1 MDATTQWLLLAGLL
15 LFASVLA
22 SVFSA
27 RLGFPLLLV
36 FLVAGMLAG
45 EDGPGKVQFDNFGTA
60 YFVGNLALA
69 VILLDGG
76 LRTRLATFRVAL
88 APALTLAT
96 AGVALTAALVAAAA
110 VALLDLPWPTALLLR
125 AIVGSTD
132 AAAVFSLLRNGGVA
146 LNARVGATLEIESG
160 INDPMAIFLTIT
172 LIEWIRLGGGMSGL
186 EIARTLVAQFGI
198 GVAGGLVAGWALREI
213 LRRAV
218 LAEGLYALL
227 ILGGG
232 ILAFALV
239 AAAGGSGFLAI
250 YLIGLVIGNR
260 RTHAT
265 EPVLRV
271 MDGLAWLAQAG
282 LFLLLGLLVTPSA
295 MLTRAGPALAIAAV
309 LMFVARPLAVAALL
323 APFRFPPREIA
334 YIAWVGLRGAV
345 PIVLAIFP
353 VLHGIPHAKLLFELA
368 FMVVVTSLLLQGM
381 TLRPFARWLRLELPP
396 PYAPEDR
403 HELESTGPETIELLQ
418 YRVDARSRALGTA
431 VSELPLPADARVV
444 AHWRAGVPQAPSAVL
459 AAGDLVAIVGPAGD
473 EPLVSELLAPL
484 AGERRLTAAGFFGEF
499 VLEGDAGADDV
510 IATYGLPPLP
520 VAERGGTLASL
531 IARRL
536 HGRVV
541 VGDAV
546 AVGRLTLTARRVE
559 AGRVVEVGLKLPP
572 R

>member
-45 EDGPGKVQFDNFGTA
+45 EDGPGKVQFDNFGAA

-88 APALTLAT
+88 APALALAT
-96 AGVALTAALVAAAA
+96 AGVALTAAMVAAAA
-110 VALLDLPWPTALLLR
+110 VALVDVPWPTALLLG
-125 AIVGSTD
+125 AIIGSTD

-172 LIEWIRLGGGMSGL
+172 LIEWIRLDGDMSGL
-186 EIARTLVAQFGI
+186 DIATTLVAQFGI
-198 GVAGGLVAGWALREI
+198 GAAGGLVAGWALREI
-213 LRRAV
+213 LRRTV

-232 ILAFALV
+232 LLAFALV
-239 AAAGGSGFLAI
+239 AATGGSGFLAI
-250 YLIGLVIGNR
+250 YLIGLVVGNR

-271 MDGLAWLAQAG
+271 MDGLAWLSQAG

-295 MLTRAGPALAIAAV
+295 VLARAGPALAVAAV

-353 VLHGIPHAKLLFELA
+353 VLHGVPDAKLLFELA

-396 PYAPEDR
+396 LYAPEDR
-403 HELESTGPETIELLQ
+403 HELVSTGPETVELLQ

-431 VSELPLPADARVV
+431 VAELRLPAAARVV
-444 AHWRAGVPQAPSAVL
+444 AHWRGGVLQAPSAVL
-459 AAGDLVAIVGPAGD
+459 AAGDIVAIVAPAGD
-473 EPLVSELLAPL
+473 EPPVSEMLAPL
-484 AGERRLTAAGFFGEF
+484 ADERRLTAAGFFGEF
-499 VLEGDAGADDV
+499 VLEGDAWADDV

-520 VAERGGTLASL
+520 AAERGATLASL

-536 HGRVV
+536 HGRAV

-546 AVGRLTLTARRVE
+546 PIGRLTLTVRRVE
-559 AGRVVEVGLKLPP
+559 AGRVVEVGLKLP
-572 R
+572 RG

>member
-110 VALLDLPWPTALLLR
+110 VALLDLPWPTALLLG

-431 VSELPLPADARVV
+431 VSELRSRRTRGSSRTGARGCRRCRRRCSPPAISWPSSGRRGTNRWCPNCWRRWPASAASPPPASSASSCSKEMRGRTMSSPPTACRRCRWRNAGARWPRSSRGACTDASWLATRS
-444 AHWRAGVPQAPSAVL
+444 PSA
-459 AAGDLVAIVGPAGD
+459 G
-473 EPLVSELLAPL
+473 
-484 AGERRLTAAGFFGEF
+484 
-499 VLEGDAGADDV
+499 
-510 IATYGLPPLP
+510 
-520 VAERGGTLASL
+520 
-531 IARRL
+531 
-536 HGRVV
+536 
-541 VGDAV
+541 
-546 AVGRLTLTARRVE
+546 
-559 AGRVVEVGLKLPP
+559 
-572 R
+572 

>member
-45 EDGPGKVQFDNFGTA
+45 EDGPGKVQFDNFGAA

-88 APALTLAT
+88 APALALAT
-96 AGVALTAALVAAAA
+96 AGVALTAAMVAAAA
-110 VALLDLPWPTALLLR
+110 VALVDLPWPTALLLG
-125 AIVGSTD
+125 AIIGSTD

-186 EIARTLVAQFGI
+186 DIAKTLVAQFGI
-198 GVAGGLVAGWALREI
+198 GAAGGLVAGWALREI

-232 ILAFALV
+232 LLAFALV
-239 AAAGGSGFLAI
+239 AATGGSGFLAI
-250 YLIGLVIGNR
+250 YLIGLVVGNR

-295 MLTRAGPALAIAAV
+295 VLARAGPALAVAAV

-353 VLHGIPHAKLLFELA
+353 VLHGVPDAKLLFELA

-396 PYAPEDR
+396 VYAPEDR
-403 HELESTGPETIELLQ
+403 HELASTGPEPVELLQ

-431 VSELPLPADARVV
+431 VAELRLPADARVV
-444 AHWRAGVPQAPSAVL
+444 AHWRAGVLQAPSAVL
-459 AAGDLVAIVGPAGD
+459 AAGDIVAIVGPAGD
-473 EPLVSELLAPL
+473 EPPVSEVLAPL
-484 AGERRLTAAGFFGEF
+484 ADERRLTAAGFFGEF
-499 VLEGDAGADDV
+499 VLEGDARADDV

-520 VAERGGTLASL
+520 DAERGATLASL

-536 HGRVV
+536 HGRAV

-546 AVGRLTLTARRVE
+546 TVGRLTLTARRVE
-559 AGRVVEVGLKLPP
+559 AGRIVEVGLKLP
-572 R
+572 RG

>member
-1 MDATTQWLLLAGLL
+1 MDPATQWLLLAGLL

-36 FLVAGMLAG
+36 FLAAGMLAG
-45 EDGPGKVQFDNFGTA
+45 EDGPGHVQFDNFGAA
-60 YFVGNLALA
+60 YLVGNLALA

-76 LRTRLATFRVAL
+76 LRTQLATFRVAF

-96 AGVALTAALVAAAA
+96 AGVALTAAVVAAAA
-110 VALLDLPWPTALLLR
+110 AALLGLHWPTALLLG
-125 AIVGSTD
+125 AIIGSTD
-132 AAAVFSLLRNGGVA
+132 AAAVFALLRNGGVT

-160 INDPMAIFLTIT
+160 INDPMAIFLTVT
-172 LIEWIRLGGGMSGL
+172 LIEWIRQGGSMSAL
-186 EIARTLVAQFGI
+186 DIAQTLVAQFGL
-198 GVAGGLVAGWALREI
+198 GAAGGLAAGWVLREI

-232 ILAFALV
+232 LLAFALV
-239 AAAGGSGFLAI
+239 AAGGGSGFMAI
-250 YLIGLVIGNR
+250 YLIGLVVGNH

-295 MLTRAGPALAIAAV
+295 VLARAGPALAIAAV

-323 APFRFPPREIA
+323 APFRFPRREVA

-353 VLHGIPHAKLLFELA
+353 VLYGIADAKLLFELA
-368 FMVVVTSLLLQGM
+368 FMVVVTSLLLQGT
-381 TLRPFARWLRLELPP
+381 TLRPLARALRLELPP
-396 PYAPEDR
+396 VYAPEDR
-403 HELESTGPETIELLQ
+403 HELVTDGSGTLELLQ
-418 YRVDARSRALGTA
+418 YRVDPRSRALGTTTA
-431 VSELPLPADARVV
+431 ELRLPAGARVV
-444 AHWRAGVPQAPSAVL
+444 AHWRAGVQPPPSAPLEARDV
-459 AAGDLVAIVGPAGD
+459 VAIVSPAGD
-473 EPLVSELLAPL
+473 VPAVSETLAPL
-484 AGERRLTAAGFFGEF
+484 PREHRFTAAGFFGEF
-499 VLEGDAGADDV
+499 VLAGDTRAADV
-510 IATYGLPPLP
+510 IAAYGLPPLP
-520 VAERGGTLASL
+520 DDEREASLAAL
-531 IARRL
+531 IARRV

-541 VGDAV
+541 VGDTV
-546 AVGRLTLTARRVE
+546 SLGRVTMTARRVE
-559 AGRVVEVGLKLPP
+559 AGRIVEVGLKLP
-572 R
+572 RR

>member
-45 EDGPGKVQFDNFGTA
+45 EDGPGKVQFDNFGAA

-88 APALTLAT
+88 APALALAT
-96 AGVALTAALVAAAA
+96 AGVALTAAMVAAAA
-110 VALLDLPWPTALLLR
+110 VALLDLPWPTALLLG
-125 AIVGSTD
+125 AIIGSTD

-186 EIARTLVAQFGI
+186 DIAKTLVAQFGI
-198 GVAGGLVAGWALREI
+198 GAAGGVVAGWALREI

-232 ILAFALV
+232 LLAFALV
-239 AAAGGSGFLAI
+239 AATGGSGFLAI
-250 YLIGLVIGNR
+250 YLIGLVVGNR

-295 MLTRAGPALAIAAV
+295 MLARAGPALAVAAV

-353 VLHGIPHAKLLFELA
+353 VLHGIPDAKLLFELA

-396 PYAPEDR
+396 VYAPEDR
-403 HELESTGPETIELLQ
+403 HELASTGPEPVELLQ

-431 VSELPLPADARVV
+431 VAELRLPGEARVV
-444 AHWRAGVPQAPSAVL
+444 AHWRAGVLQASSAVL
-459 AAGDLVAIVGPAGD
+459 AAGDLLAIVGPAGD
-473 EPLVSELLAPL
+473 EPPVSELLAPL
-484 AGERRLTAAGFFGEF
+484 ADERRLTTAGFFGEF
-499 VLEGDAGADDV
+499 VLEGDARADDV
-510 IATYGLPPLP
+510 IAAYGLPPLP
-520 VAERGGTLASL
+520 MAERGATLAAL

-536 HGRVV
+536 HGRAV

-546 AVGRLTLTARRVE
+546 TVGRLTLTARCVV
-559 AGRVVEVGLKLPP
+559 AGRIVEVGLKLP
-572 R
+572 RR